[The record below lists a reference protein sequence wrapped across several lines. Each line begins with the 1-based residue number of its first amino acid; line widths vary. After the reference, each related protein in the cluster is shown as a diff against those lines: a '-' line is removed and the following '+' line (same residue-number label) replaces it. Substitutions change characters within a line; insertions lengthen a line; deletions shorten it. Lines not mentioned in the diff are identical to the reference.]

1 MHATMEQFDEPIVD
15 ISEVRNAQSLWARQS
30 VRERLRIIRRL
41 RQLIAEKAH
50 LLAGATAAVSDR
62 PLSEKLVSEVLPLAD
77 ACKWLERNA
86 AAILAPRRFGR
97 RGRPFWLAGSTFQ
110 IQRAPLG
117 VVLIIGPQNYP
128 LFLPIVQSLH
138 ALAAGNAAL
147 IKPAPDTRFI
157 ISAFC
162 RLAEQAGIDRSL
174 LVALPENE
182 RTVDR
187 ALRAGVENV
196 VFTGS
201 SANGRAILA
210 KLAFTNT
217 PAIME
222 LSGQDAVVVLADAD
236 LDLVIPALQFGKR
249 LNDGETCIAPKR
261 IIVEE
266 PVANE
271 FVTRISS
278 TALRNIPIQRVR
290 DADAALRAVDEDEF
304 GLGASIF
311 SRDIRKARHFAGLIK
326 TGFVT
331 INDLIVPTA
340 DPRMPFGGIKSSG
353 FGVTRG
359 EEGLLAMTFPHVV
372 FLRRGKQRRHYEEP
386 SESDASI
393 FTAAIQLFHGNARL
407 RATALKRLLTNLT
420 HRKNQHQL
428 I

>member
-1 MHATMEQFDEPIVD
+1 MHAVMEQFDEPIVD
-15 ISEVRNAQSLWARQS
+15 LSDVQNAQSAWARQP
-30 VRERLRIIRRL
+30 VRERLKIIRRL
-41 RQLIAEKAH
+41 RHLIAAKAH

-86 AAILAPRRFGR
+86 ALILAPRRCGR
-97 RGRPFWLAGSTFQ
+97 RGRPFWLTGSTFEV
-110 IQRAPLG
+110 QRAPLG

-128 LFLPIVQSLH
+128 LFLPVVQALH

-147 IKPAPDTRFI
+147 IKPAPGTRFV
-157 ISAFC
+157 ISAFA
-162 RLAEQAGIDRSL
+162 RLGELAGMDRSL
-174 LVALPENE
+174 LVALPESE
-182 RTVDR
+182 RTVDH
-187 ALRAGVENV
+187 ALRAGVDKV

-217 PAIME
+217 RAIME
-222 LSGQDAVVVLADAD
+222 LSGRDALVVFADAD
-236 LDLVIPALQFGKR
+236 LDLVIQALQFGKR
-249 LNDGETCIAPKR
+249 LNNSETCIAPRR

-271 FVTRISS
+271 LIARISS
-278 TALRNIPIQRVR
+278 TDLREIPIQRVR
-290 DADAALRAVDEDEF
+290 DVDAARRAVDDDEF

-311 SRDIRKARHFAGLIK
+311 SRDIRTARQFAGLIK

-340 DPRMPFGGIKSSG
+340 DPRMPFGGTKSSG

-359 EEGLLAMTFPHVV
+359 KEGLLEMTSLHVV
-372 FLRRGKQRRHYEEP
+372 SIRRGAQRRHYNEP
-386 SESDASI
+386 CDNDAGF
-393 FTAAIQLFHGNARL
+393 FTAAIQLFHGNAKL
-407 RATALKRLLTNLT
+407 RATALKRLFTNLT
-420 HRKNQHQL
+420 NRKIN
-428 I
+428 IS